1 MRDEGA
7 KDRGVPSS
15 PVLAVDGRP
24 AEEFRMSLLSQSL
37 AFAVT
42 LIALILLG
50 RWVTR
55 QVQTI
60 GYLFTGNA
68 SVAVIGYYLLM
79 FPGILLHEL
88 SHYVTARILGI
99 KVTDFSLGPRRRKN
113 SNTIELGS
121 VSVYSGGTIRDS
133 LVGIAPFAAGTAVL
147 LLVSYM
153 VFDVGALGRAWVS
166 QGWSG
171 FFVTAVTLPETPD
184 FWLWLYVIF
193 AVSNAMMPSAAD
205 RQPWLLAGIYAGGVV
220 LVAWVAGLFGT
231 LSDRA
236 WENVLGAVQVL
247 TFAFLFTVLV
257 NLAIGS
263 VLWGI
268 ASILLRL
275 AKNPQ

>member
-1 MRDEGA
+1 MNAATNISTNGSGHAERETALQFVGA
-7 KDRGVPSS
+7 LVKQAGGDKGKLAGAAVGTARRGV
-15 PVLAVDGRP
+15 RP
-24 AEEFRMSLLSQSL
+24 K
-37 AFAVT
+37 
-42 LIALILLG
+42 
-50 RWVTR
+50 
-55 QVQTI
+55 I

-184 FWLWLYVIF
+184 D
-193 AVSNAMMPSAAD
+193 P
-205 RQPWLLAGIYAGGVV
+205 
-220 LVAWVAGLFGT
+220 
-231 LSDRA
+231 
-236 WENVLGAVQVL
+236 
-247 TFAFLFTVLV
+247 
-257 NLAIGS
+257 
-263 VLWGI
+263 
-268 ASILLRL
+268 
-275 AKNPQ
+275 